1 MKARPILTTA
11 MLVAAAIAA
20 QPAAA
25 VSVTYFNSSAAFNS
39 ATSAR
44 ATDSFNVADLT
55 PTLDKFFGVTRIV
68 GPYSYSL
75 RGLPGGAATTIG
87 STVYLS
93 GGTGG
98 SLQFA
103 LRATSACRCSKGL
116 DADGCRGIPCAR
128 KQHFLVLW
136 LQYFSRIGQLHCRQC
151 RCAWFSRLHI
161 RRRSDGAA
169 NQRLCSRRNHAGRV
183 GVVSHLCRSGRLCR
197 RNSRACNMGSVDR
210 GLRCN
215 RHCCKAPA
223 RSRLSD
229 LNSEP
234 DEKQNGSGA

>member
-98 SLQFA
+98 SLQFRFEQPVRAVA
-103 LRATSACRCSKGL
+103 LRVLTLTDAGEFPAPGSNISLSFGFNTSAESGNYIADNVDVRGFHGFTSDVDLTGL
-116 DADGCRGIPCAR
+116 QISAFVPGGTMQGAWVSSVTFAEVGGSAGGIPEPATWGLLIAG
-128 KQHFLVLW
+128 FGA
-136 LQYFSRIGQLHCRQC
+136 IGI
-151 RCAWFSRLHI
+151 AA
-161 RRRSDGAA
+161 RRRREAD
-169 NQRLCSRRNHAGRV
+169 C
-183 GVVSHLCRSGRLCR
+183 
-197 RNSRACNMGSVDR
+197 
-210 GLRCN
+210 
-215 RHCCKAPA
+215 PI
-223 RSRLSD
+223 
-229 LNSEP
+229 
-234 DEKQNGSGA
+234 